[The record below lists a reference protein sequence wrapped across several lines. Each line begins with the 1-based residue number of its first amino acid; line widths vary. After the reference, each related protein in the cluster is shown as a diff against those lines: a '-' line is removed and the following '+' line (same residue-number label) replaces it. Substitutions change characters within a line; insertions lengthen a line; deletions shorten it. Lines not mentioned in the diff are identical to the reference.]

1 MDIADPSVANPNT
14 HTIGDTGIAVA
25 AQSMFSKL
33 KQAQV
38 KQPNTDIGQGLSE
51 PGTSHGKN

>member
-1 MDIADPSVANPNT
+1 MDIADPSVGNTNT
-14 HTIGDTGIAVA
+14 HTIGDPNIAVA
-25 AQSMFSKL
+25 AQFMFTKL

-38 KQPNTDIGQGLSE
+38 KQPNADVGQGLSE